1 MTWRPR
7 RWFARQWWSRW
18 FGGDGTP
25 TRPPVLAIASRPAV
39 PVLSVRVRDQQLLTP
54 ADTTAPTLDAR
65 DATRD
70 TLTAIDRT
78 RALSVRSR
86 RTEYRTADHSVPVL
100 VITLGRLDPWRWTDA
115 SVRVVRVADASQRA
129 RLIDDVST
137 RAVRV
142 ASVPQP

>member
-1 MTWRPR
+1 MTWTPR

-25 TRPPVLAIASRPAV
+25 TLPPVLAIASRPAV
-39 PVLSVRVRDQQLLTP
+39 PVLSVRAHDQQLLALT
-54 ADTTAPTLDAR
+54 DTTALTLDAR

-70 TLTAIDRT
+70 ILTAIDRT

-86 RTEYRTADHSVPVL
+86 RAQYRTADASVPVL
-100 VITLGRLDPWRWTDA
+100 TVTVGRLNPVRWTDA
-115 SVRVVRVADASQRA
+115 SARVAQVADASQRA
-129 RLIDDVST
+129 YVTDDAST

>member
-1 MTWRPR
+1 M
-7 RWFARQWWSRW
+7 
-18 FGGDGTP
+18 
-25 TRPPVLAIASRPAV
+25 